1 MRRLILLRHGQAE
14 RAAEG
19 EIDFERGLTARG
31 RDDARRIGLWLAGQ
45 VGRIDLALVSPAAR
59 ARQTWE
65 EAGAA
70 FAGAPAEHPTSF
82 YAADPAD
89 MLRVAD
95 ASEAETVVIVA
106 HNPGLHVLALQL
118 TDTTTAPASMRA
130 ALRSEFS
137 PAAVAVFEKGVEG
150 VLSAVAFQAPA
161 ALCVEADAQ

>member
-14 RAAEG
+14 RAAES

-31 RDDARRIGLWLAGQ
+31 RDDARHMGLWLAGQ

-70 FAGAPAEHPTSF
+70 FIGTPVEHPTIF

-89 MLRVAD
+89 MLRVAE
-95 ASEAETVVIVA
+95 AVEAETVVIVA

-118 TDTTTAPASMRA
+118 AEATSAPAPVRS
-130 ALRSEFS
+130 ALHRHFP
-137 PAAVAVFEKGVEG
+137 PAAIAVFERGVGG
-150 VLSAVAFQAPA
+150 VLTAVALQAPA
-161 ALCVEADAQ
+161 NLCVEADAQ